1 MMVGGR
7 DEGKYE
13 FGFRVVEVLILG
25 AADVRRPPP
34 AGAPLFKVTQLIINK
49 AKGRVGAAKPAT
61 VNTMQTSCIEFF
73 CFDDNTS

>member
-1 MMVGGR
+1 MVGGR

-34 AGAPLFKVTQLIINK
+34 AGAPLFKVTQLIINIFNLAHVCACWWVAYRRESSRMMK
-49 AKGRVGAAKPAT
+49 F
-61 VNTMQTSCIEFF
+61 E
-73 CFDDNTS
+73 